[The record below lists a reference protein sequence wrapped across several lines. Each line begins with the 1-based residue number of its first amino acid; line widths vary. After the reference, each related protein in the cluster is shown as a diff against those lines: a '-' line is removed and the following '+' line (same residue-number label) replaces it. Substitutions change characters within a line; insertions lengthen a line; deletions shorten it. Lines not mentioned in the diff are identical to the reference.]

1 MLLGKLSALVFKDDR
16 NKSNIS
22 VSGRCTLLYVLERNY
37 FRKEC
42 ESNQK
47 YTLTALWK
55 MNFNYIW
62 TFFCKNGNRMNT
74 FHRIIAIPY
83 ALFSLLPLSFDPKI
97 FSMVNVFPPTGKE
110 GETSRK
116 HGAAVLG
123 LIASHVYSR
132 SAIIQMRVQ
141 IQLHRDACTN
151 TVAHIKLLMQS

>member
-1 MLLGKLSALVFKDDR
+1 
-16 NKSNIS
+16 
-22 VSGRCTLLYVLERNY
+22 
-37 FRKEC
+37 
-42 ESNQK
+42 
-47 YTLTALWK
+47 
-55 MNFNYIW
+55 
-62 TFFCKNGNRMNT
+62 
-74 FHRIIAIPY
+74 
-83 ALFSLLPLSFDPKI
+83 
-97 FSMVNVFPPTGKE
+97 MVNDFPPTGKE